1 MRNAMNEFSNLAF
14 NSLGNIIKIKK
25 SSIIKNVVFVSHL
38 VGGELVT
45 IKLDPPRNLKV
56 NNSKMKTKRRRR

>member
-1 MRNAMNEFSNLAF
+1 MNEFSNLAF